1 MLTIYYFIV
10 KLICNG
16 LQYYYNITIYS
27 VQYFFLFEGGAV
39 TNMSKHYILSLFSS
53 IILAIIL
60 TFIQGT
66 ADFFLHLTNI
76 IFYIGLTLFV
86 IGGFLLIVQSGFFNI
101 TRYGIRKVFGLR
113 EEKIAKMTGDETL
126 AVKKEMLYRRYSF
139 TSTKPLLM
147 AAITL
152 IVLSVAFTF
161 IIIS

>member
-16 LQYYYNITIYS
+16 LQYYYNITLYT
-27 VQYFFLFEGGAV
+27 VQYFFLFEGGAW

-53 IILAIIL
+53 IIIAIIL

-66 ADFFLHLTNI
+66 ADFFLHLTNT
-76 IFYIGLTLFV
+76 IFYIGLILFV
-86 IGGFLLIVQSGFFNI
+86 VGGFLLIVQSGFFNI

-126 AVKKEMLYRRYSF
+126 TVKKDMLYKRYSF
-139 TSTKPLLM
+139 SSTKPLLF
-147 AAITL
+147 ASITL
-152 IVLSVAFTF
+152 IILSFAFTF

>member
-1 MLTIYYFIV
+1 
-10 KLICNG
+10 
-16 LQYYYNITIYS
+16 
-27 VQYFFLFEGGAV
+27 
-39 TNMSKHYILSLFSS
+39 MSKHYILSLFSS

-66 ADFFLHLTNI
+66 ADFFLHLTNT

-126 AVKKEMLYRRYSF
+126 TVKKEMLYKRYSF
-139 TSTKPLLM
+139 SSTKPLLM
-147 AAITL
+147 ASITL
-152 IVLSVAFTF
+152 IILSVAFTF